1 MKNFKLFLYV
11 RYLIEYKI
19 KRAINIYIF
28 INKKGMELNMK
39 KVNKIKVILV
49 TIIIILVIF
58 TIYETVLGG
67 WSKNKQVANQ
77 NDSVVINDESNLQQN
92 TENRNNVKNETL
104 NKIEN
109 TRSRVTVNE
118 IMNTNN
124 IEKTEN
130 IINETISN
138 NTQDNQS
145 KNNSDKTEH
154 EKNSD
159 EKTQNSNVKLDNS
172 VAFIGDS
179 RTQGFIMY
187 NGLKNVQDYSY
198 IGLMVDTAVTKKFV
212 KTSNGEKITLLED
225 MKNKDIKLVYIM
237 LGVNEL
243 GWSYPQVFKLKYGEL
258 IDEIR
263 KVKPNCKIYVQSI
276 IPVTKSKDQT
286 DKIFNNKNVIKFNK
300 LIQEVASEKNVK
312 YLDVASALVNSE
324 GYLPEKAST
333 DGIHV
338 DKKYCEKW
346 LDYLKN
352 NS

>member
-1 MKNFKLFLYV
+1 MKKFKLFLYV
-11 RYLIEYKI
+11 RYLIEYKS

-28 INKKGMELNMK
+28 IHKKGMKLNMK
-39 KVNKIKVILV
+39 KINKIKVILV
-49 TIIIILVIF
+49 TLIIILVIF
-58 TIYETVLGG
+58 TIYETVVGG
-67 WSKNKQVANQ
+67 WDNDKQVANQ
-77 NDSVVINDESNLQQN
+77 NNRVVINDESNLQQN
-92 TENRNNVKNETL
+92 TENNNNVKNETL

-109 TRSRVTVNE
+109 NLQDNAVNE
-118 IMNTNN
+118 VKNKEN

-130 IINETISN
+130 IITETISN
-138 NTQDNQS
+138 NTQDNQN
-145 KNNSDKTEH
+145 KNNSDKTQN
-154 EKNSD
+154 KVNSN
-159 EKTQNSNVKLDNS
+159 EKTQNSNIKLDSS

-225 MKNKDIKLVYIM
+225 MKNKDIKSVYIM

-243 GWSYPQVFKLKYGEL
+243 GWSYPQVFKLKYEEL

-286 DKIFNNKNVIKFNK
+286 DKIFNNKNIAKFNK

-312 YLDVASALVNSE
+312 YLDVASALTNSE
-324 GYLPEKAST
+324 GYLPEEAST

>member
-1 MKNFKLFLYV
+1 
-11 RYLIEYKI
+11 
-19 KRAINIYIF
+19 
-28 INKKGMELNMK
+28 MK
-39 KVNKIKVILV
+39 KINKIKVIL
-49 TIIIILVIF
+49 IILIIILIIF

-67 WSKNKQVANQ
+67 WSNNKQVANQ
-77 NDSVVINDESNLQQN
+77 NDSVVANDEGNLLQN
-92 TENRNNVKNETL
+92 TNTESNNIIANEIS

-109 TRSRVTVNE
+109 IE
-118 IMNTNN
+118 NN
-124 IEKTEN
+124 VQEN
-130 IINETISN
+130 IINEITTGESQN
-138 NTQDNQS
+138 TNTQNNLDKTQDEE
-145 KNNSDKTEH
+145 NSDDKI
-154 EKNSD
+154 
-159 EKTQNSNVKLDNS
+159 QNSNVKLDSS

-225 MKNKDIKLVYIM
+225 MKNKDIKSVYIM

-243 GWSYPQVFKLKYGEL
+243 GWSYPQVFKLKYEEL

-300 LIQEVASEKNVK
+300 LIQEVASEKDVK

-324 GYLPEKAST
+324 GYLPEEAST

-346 LDYLKN
+346 LEYLKN

>member
-1 MKNFKLFLYV
+1 MKLS
-11 RYLIEYKI
+11 
-19 KRAINIYIF
+19 
-28 INKKGMELNMK
+28 MK
-39 KVNKIKVILV
+39 KINKIKVIL
-49 TIIIILVIF
+49 IILIIILIIF

-67 WSKNKQVANQ
+67 WSNNKQVANQ
-77 NDSVVINDESNLQQN
+77 NDSVVANDEGNLLQN
-92 TENRNNVKNETL
+92 TNTESNNIIANEIS

-109 TRSRVTVNE
+109 IE
-118 IMNTNN
+118 NN
-124 IEKTEN
+124 VQEN
-130 IINETISN
+130 IINEITTGESQN
-138 NTQDNQS
+138 TNTQNSQNQNNLD
-145 KNNSDKTEH
+145 KTQDEENSDDKI
-154 EKNSD
+154 
-159 EKTQNSNVKLDNS
+159 QNSNVKLDSS

-225 MKNKDIKLVYIM
+225 MKNKDIKSVYIM

-243 GWSYPQVFKLKYGEL
+243 GWSYPQVFKLKYEEL

-300 LIQEVASEKNVK
+300 LIQEVASEKDVK

-324 GYLPEKAST
+324 GYLPEEAST

-346 LDYLKN
+346 LEYLKN